1 MFTGLIEAVGRV
13 AAVVPMAGG
22 VRLAVETA
30 LAPRLAIGDSVA
42 HNGVCL
48 TLVDVAGGVIVT
60 EVSPET
66 LRVTNL
72 GTLAAGS
79 LVNLERP
86 VRPDGPM
93 GGHFVQGH
101 VDGTGTVRAVVK
113 EGDFWRFTFT
123 HPEGLAPLLIPKGSI
138 AVDGI
143 SLTVAAL
150 RPGEFDVQIVPHTWA
165 HTNLQARQV
174 GELVNLEGDMLGKY
188 VLRIAE
194 IAGWTGRAPLAP
206 AGGGGSAGGR

>member
-13 AAVVPMAGG
+13 AAVVPMKGG

-30 LAPRLAIGDSVA
+30 LAPSLAVGDSVA

-48 TLVDVAGGVIVT
+48 TLVDVADRVITT

-72 GTLAAGS
+72 GALAVGS

-86 VRPDGPM
+86 VRADGLM

-101 VDGTGTVRAVVK
+101 VDGTGWVRAIVN

-123 HPEGLAPLLIPKGSI
+123 YPEPLAPLLIPKGSI

-150 RPGEFDVQIVPHTWA
+150 RPGEFDVQIIPHTWT

-188 VLRIAE
+188 VLRIVE
-194 IAGWTGRAPLAP
+194 VAGWTWTAPLAGGA
-206 AGGGGSAGGR
+206 AGSTGGR